1 VLRNGLRKRPD
12 SRARLLDEPDCH
24 LNIAS
29 KGTCAQRY
37 CQIAM
42 TNPLSAC
49 VSVRKLVLS
58 DEPDEDGNPQEVIS
72 GATVEKIV
80 QRITAVRCDSKVF
93 KCTD

>member
-1 VLRNGLRKRPD
+1 
-12 SRARLLDEPDCH
+12 
-24 LNIAS
+24 
-29 KGTCAQRY
+29 
-37 CQIAM
+37 M